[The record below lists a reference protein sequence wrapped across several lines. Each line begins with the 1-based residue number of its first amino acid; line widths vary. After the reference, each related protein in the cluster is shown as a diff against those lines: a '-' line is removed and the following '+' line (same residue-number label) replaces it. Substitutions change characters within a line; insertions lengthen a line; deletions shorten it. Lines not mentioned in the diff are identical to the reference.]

1 MHALL
6 SSIAA
11 HPSWVLFAVF
21 LVAFAESVALVG
33 SLVPATVVMFSA
45 GALVG
50 IHALDLW
57 ATLGIA
63 VLGAIAGDG
72 LSYELGR
79 RYRDRIK
86 AWPVFQRYSALIDR
100 SAQLIQ
106 QHGAKSI
113 LFARFVGPIRAIVPV
128 LAGMGEMRRGT
139 FYFANIGSALAWAPA
154 HILPGV
160 IFGASIAIAKAVS
173 GRLAAILL
181 LIAGLV
187 WAIDWLARLAIKN
200 GVPIIRQV
208 QNRVLQW
215 ARQRPLHLHSGPKYW
230 ALVLLDPKR
239 RDSQALLAWAIIF
252 VVCASLFL
260 VLTKEVI
267 TRDAWVQLDLAVFN
281 LLQTLRTTP
290 ASHLMIGI
298 TELGSLPVRL
308 ALILAVSAWLI
319 SQRCWRTARYW
330 VLLTGISEGVV
341 RLLVLVT
348 GRARPIDLYSGL
360 NHFSF
365 PSGHATSSMV
375 IYGFLAYLIASRQSS
390 KTWTPIAAITAL
402 GIVLIGISRLYLGAN
417 WLSDVLASWTF
428 GAAGLAF
435 SIFVYTRRRVRE
447 NVRPKWLGV
456 FSTVVI
462 LISGTW
468 VIRSH
473 YAADLALYSP
483 HPQAQT
489 LSLER
494 WVGTEWE
501 KLPVRRVELRGESD
515 EALLLQWAE
524 KPETLTRKLQ
534 KSGWVVAP
542 EWSVKTGLLWLIP
555 GAPVAELPVLPKY
568 DQGKSSKLAFVLL
581 DPKQSQ
587 SRTVLRLWESNYRLE
602 DPAFGANSQV
612 PVWYGAFYS
621 EEFKEPW
628 HLFTLGIA
636 RNISEISAFMRLLPS
651 GVKAVRHV
659 YSNANAAARQ
669 AVLVLPNT
677 ASKRQ
682 EQ

>member
-11 HPSWVLFAVF
+11 HPSWVLFVVF

-33 SLVPATVVMFSA
+33 SLVPAGVIMFSA
-45 GALVG
+45 GALIG

-79 RYRDRIK
+79 RHGDRIK
-86 AWPVFQRYSALIDR
+86 SWPAFQRYSALIDR

-106 QHGAKSI
+106 RHGAKSI

-128 LAGMGEMRRGT
+128 LAGMGDMQRRS

-160 IFGASIAIAKAVS
+160 IFGASMAIAEAVS
-173 GRLAAILL
+173 GRIAAILV
-181 LIAGLV
+181 LIAALLWLV
-187 WAIDWLARLAIKN
+187 SWLASLVIKN
-200 GVPIIRQV
+200 GVPIIRRGR
-208 QNRVLQW
+208 NHVLQW
-215 ARQRPLHLHSGPKYW
+215 AQQRPLHLHSGPKYW

-239 RDSQALLAWAIIF
+239 RDSQTLLAWAIIF
-252 VVCASLFL
+252 IVSGSLFL
-260 VLTKEVI
+260 ILTKEVI
-267 TRDAWVQLDLAVFN
+267 ARETLVQFDLAVFN

-308 ALILAVSAWLI
+308 ALILAVTAWLV

-330 VLLTGISEGVV
+330 ILLAGISEGVV

-360 NHFSF
+360 DHFSF
-365 PSGHATSSMV
+365 PSGHATSSMI

-390 KTWTPIAAITAL
+390 RTWAPIAAITAL
-402 GIVLIGISRLYLGAN
+402 GIVLIGVSRLYLGAN
-417 WLSDVLASWTF
+417 WLSDVLASWAF

-447 NVRPKWLGV
+447 NIHPKWLGV

-468 VIRSH
+468 IIRSH
-473 YAADLALYSP
+473 YTADLALYSP
-483 HPQAQT
+483 RPQERT
-489 LSLER
+489 LSLEQ

-501 KLPVRRVELRGESD
+501 KLPVHRVELRGKSS

-524 KPETLTRKLQ
+524 KPETLARKLQ
-534 KSGWVVAP
+534 KSGWIVAP
-542 EWSVKTGLLWLIP
+542 DWSVQTGLLWLIP
-555 GAPVAELPVLPKY
+555 GAPVAKLPVLPKY
-568 DQGKSSKLAFVLL
+568 DQGISSKLAFVLL
-581 DPKQSQ
+581 DPKQLQ
-587 SRTVLRLWESNYRLE
+587 SRIVLRLWQSNYRLE
-602 DPAFGANSQV
+602 GPASGENGQI

-636 RNISEISAFMRLLPS
+636 RNITEISAFMRLLPS
-651 GVKAVRHV
+651 DVNSVRPG
-659 YSNANAAARQ
+659 SGNADAAARQ
-669 AVLVLPNT
+669 AVLVLPDT
-677 ASKRQ
+677 APKLQ
-682 EQ
+682 GQ